1 MFDLIGTVLT
11 GGATGVIGSVIGK
24 LFGFVDYYVEEKKA
38 DKDHGRTIEML
49 RLQNE
54 IGAEENE
61 REMAVAEANADAN
74 MRMASYSHDSMGGPS
89 SVWVA
94 NLLRLVRPALT
105 LSLIALVGILYF
117 SADLGGRA
125 TIETSVIYMCSSAVL
140 WWFGDRAMRSKK

>member
-74 MRMASYSHDSMGGPS
+74 MRMASYSHDSMAGPS

>member
-74 MRMASYSHDSMGGPS
+74 MRMASYSHDSMAGTG

-94 NLLRLVRPALT
+94 NLLRLVRPTLT
-105 LSLIALVGILYF
+105 LGLIVLVGILYF
-117 SADLGGRA
+117 SAEVNGRA
-125 TIETSVIYMCSSAVL
+125 TIEASVIYMTSSAVL

>member
-24 LFGFVDYYVEEKKA
+24 AFSFLDAWQEEKKA

-74 MRMASYSHDSMGGPS
+74 MRMASYSHDSMAGPS

-94 NLLRLVRPALT
+94 NLLRLVRPCLT
-105 LSLIALVGILYF
+105 LSLRSFIFLGRSKWSCYNRSICNLY
-117 SADLGGRA
+117 
-125 TIETSVIYMCSSAVL
+125 VL
-140 WWFGDRAMRSKK
+140 KFRAMVVWGPCFKI